1 MSGIWVVVEM
11 VGSGYMRVGDGG
23 GCVCGGYF
31 LHTGS
36 GHMFS
41 FGGGQYGQL
50 GCGEVKVSE
59 CIGRLSPFC
68 TEQVQS
74 FSLAVWPPLSSP
86 SFCLV

>member
-11 VGSGYMRVGDGG
+11 VGSGYMRVGDGS
-23 GCVCGGYF
+23 GGYF

-50 GCGEVKVSE
+50 GCGEVKVS
-59 CIGRLSPFC
+59 
-68 TEQVQS
+68 T
-74 FSLAVWPPLSSP
+74 
-86 SFCLV
+86 